1 MAEGTIECVGGGGG
15 DCGVRLHCQDAMTQ
29 LAEAVVVTHTH
40 IHRHYSLSDS
50 RKTVTTHVNVIY
62 STHIHIHA
70 LKDRTVPTLGL

>member
-40 IHRHYSLSDS
+40 
-50 RKTVTTHVNVIY
+50 TQ
-62 STHIHIHA
+62 
-70 LKDRTVPTLGL
+70 TLFSI